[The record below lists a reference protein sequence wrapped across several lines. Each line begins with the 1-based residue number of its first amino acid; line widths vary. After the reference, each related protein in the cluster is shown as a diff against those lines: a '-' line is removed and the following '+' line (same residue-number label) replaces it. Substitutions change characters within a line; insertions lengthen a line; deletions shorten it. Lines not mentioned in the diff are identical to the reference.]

1 MIDFLYKISR
11 KLLPSFLYRVFQR
24 SALGRVKSWEKFSTY
39 QNIFRFYESSIKESL
54 TDKVIAETGCG
65 NQIYT
70 ACLFLMNGARNVVLV
85 EPKLDLIN
93 DNRAIKNAILIFRK
107 HYPQFLLSETD
118 VKSKISVFSGLE
130 KVPEEMNGKIDMFF
144 SHLVLEHIYPIE
156 FFYSNVA
163 RLLST
168 DGFALNRVDLT
179 DHTYHILK
187 SLNRY
192 WSRRRTLRSMPSK
205 THLHSFLQNVL

>member
-1 MIDFLYKISR
+1 
-11 KLLPSFLYRVFQR
+11 
-24 SALGRVKSWEKFSTY
+24 
-39 QNIFRFYESSIKESL
+39 
-54 TDKVIAETGCG
+54 
-65 NQIYT
+65 
-70 ACLFLMNGARNVVLV
+70 MNGARNVVLV

-179 DHTYHILK
+179 DHTYHIF
-187 SLNRY
+187 
-192 WSRRRTLRSMPSK
+192 
-205 THLHSFLQNVL
+205 THLSKIA

>member
-118 VKSKISVFSGLE
+118 VKSKISVFRKSP
-130 KVPEEMNGKIDMFF
+130 PECPWTTTTNTMYILVMIHPPKLWPFTNSNWGKKLI
-144 SHLVLEHIYPIE
+144 P
-156 FFYSNVA
+156 
-163 RLLST
+163 T
-168 DGFALNRVDLT
+168 RVVT
-179 DHTYHILK
+179 
-187 SLNRY
+187 
-192 WSRRRTLRSMPSK
+192 
-205 THLHSFLQNVL
+205 